1 MPSRVEQFSAL
12 VAQQPE
18 NELFRFSLAQA
29 LVADGRAAEAIEHY
43 QLCVAKKR
51 DWMMP
56 RILLGKLLLQLGRP
70 AEARP
75 LLEDA
80 LRLAVDQQ
88 HEDPERE
95 LRALLA
101 DLMR

>member
-1 MPSRVEQFSAL
+1 MPSRVEQFQAL
-12 VAQQPE
+12 ATRQPE

-29 LVADGRAAEAIEHY
+29 LEAEGRGEESVPHY
-43 QLCVAKKR
+43 EYCVAKKA
-51 DWMMP
+51 DWMIP
-56 RILLGKLLLQLGRP
+56 RILLGKRLVQLGRKP
-70 AEARP
+70 EGKA

-80 LRLAVDQQ
+80 LRLAVDQN

-101 DLMR
+101 DL